1 MSFDIVISEQANT
14 DIRYIYE
21 YIAFELLAPDNAI
34 NQLKRI
40 ENSIMSL
47 NEMPER
53 YRQYDVEPWQS
64 RGLRVMPVDHYIVFY
79 IP

>member
-53 YRQYDVEPWQS
+53 YRQYDVEPWRS
-64 RGLRVMPVDHYIVFY
+64 YNDNIKKRR
-79 IP
+79 